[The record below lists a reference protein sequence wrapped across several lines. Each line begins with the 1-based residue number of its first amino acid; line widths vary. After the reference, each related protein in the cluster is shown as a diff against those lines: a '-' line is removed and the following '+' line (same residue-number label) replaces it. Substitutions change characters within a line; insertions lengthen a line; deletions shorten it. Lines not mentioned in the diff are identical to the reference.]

1 MEHRYPRFPRLLLH
15 LLRQTKE
22 KNDLDELYELQNYHI
37 MNLVNRGF
45 VFVRPRAAFVAW
57 ARQIDPEMLIDE
69 HAEGS
74 IYLIEEEF
82 WDDELVLKNYANKIA
97 AHEFSCITEDQTLW
111 ASWTTIEDLEALFEI
126 EMGCT
131 CIDLL
136 AQDLAKEKI

>member
-1 MEHRYPRFPRLLLH
+1 
-15 LLRQTKE
+15 
-22 KNDLDELYELQNYHI
+22 

-82 WDDELVLKNYANKIA
+82 WDDELVLKNYAKKINNLILKIA
-97 AHEFSCITEDQTLW
+97 LDSEVHYAKKSKLEF
-111 ASWTTIEDLEALFEI
+111 
-126 EMGCT
+126 
-131 CIDLL
+131 
-136 AQDLAKEKI
+136 